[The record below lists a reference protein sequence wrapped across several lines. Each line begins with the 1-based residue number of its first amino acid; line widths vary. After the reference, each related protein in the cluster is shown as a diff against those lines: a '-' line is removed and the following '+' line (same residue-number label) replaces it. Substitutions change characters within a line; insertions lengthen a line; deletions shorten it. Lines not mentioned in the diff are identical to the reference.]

1 MTLTPTSRR
10 RFLQIAAATSVL
22 TIGADAALFEPN
34 HPVVTR
40 IDIPL
45 LRLPREFDGFTIAQL
60 SDFHYDPYF
69 SVIPIRK
76 AVFLANTLN
85 PDLVVLTGD
94 FVSAPVASKSA
105 SANQASLQ
113 AYPCSDVLEKL
124 RAKHGVWAVLG
135 NHDTVT
141 NSDHVMEA
149 LQQAGIQVLS
159 NNAVPIERSGRR
171 FWLAGV
177 EDVLIG
183 RPDMR
188 TALQGIPAG
197 EPVVLLVHE
206 PDFADRSAH
215 HSIDLQLSGHSH
227 GGQIRIPG
235 LGAPYL
241 PPMGR
246 KYPRGLRK
254 VGNLTLYTNVGL
266 GTLYIPVRFACAPEL
281 TFITLRSLAPS

>member
-1 MTLTPTSRR
+1 
-10 RFLQIAAATSVL
+10 LQIAAATSVL
-22 TIGADAALFEPN
+22 AIGADAALFEPN

-105 SANQASLQ
+105 HANQASLQ

-135 NHDTVT
+135 NHDAAT
-141 NSDHVMEA
+141 NSDHVTEA
-149 LQQAGIQVLS
+149 LKQAGIQVLS
-159 NNAVPIERSGRR
+159 NSAAPIERSGRR

-177 EDVLIG
+177 EDVLNG

-188 TALQGIPAG
+188 TALRGIPAD

-206 PDFADRSAH
+206 PDFADRSVH

-227 GGQIRIPG
+227 GGQIRIPL

-246 KYPRGLRK
+246 KYPKGLRK

-281 TFITLRSLAPS
+281 TFITLRSLAPW

>member
-22 TIGADAALFEPN
+22 AIGADAALFEPN

-105 SANQASLQ
+105 HANQASLQ

-135 NHDTVT
+135 NHDAAT
-141 NSDHVMEA
+141 NSDHVTEA
-149 LQQAGIQVLS
+149 LKQAGIQVLS
-159 NNAVPIERSGRR
+159 NSAAPIERSGRR

-188 TALQGIPAG
+188 TALRGIPAG

-206 PDFADRSAH
+206 PDFADRSVH

-227 GGQIRIPG
+227 GGQIRIPL

-246 KYPRGLRK
+246 KYPKGLRK

>member
-22 TIGADAALFEPN
+22 AIGADAALFEPN

-45 LRLPREFDGFTIAQL
+45 LRLPREFDGFTVAQL

-105 SANQASLQ
+105 HANQASLQ

-135 NHDTVT
+135 NHDAAT
-141 NSDHVMEA
+141 NSDHVTEA
-149 LQQAGIQVLS
+149 LKQAGIQVLS
-159 NNAVPIERSGRR
+159 NSAAPIERSGRR

-188 TALQGIPAG
+188 TALRGIPAG

-227 GGQIRIPG
+227 GGQIRIPL

-246 KYPRGLRK
+246 KYPKGLRK

>member
-1 MTLTPTSRR
+1 LTLTPTSRR

-22 TIGADAALFEPN
+22 AIGADAALFEPN

-45 LRLPREFDGFTIAQL
+45 LRLPREFDGFTVAQL

-105 SANQASLQ
+105 HANQASLQ

-135 NHDTVT
+135 NHDAAT
-141 NSDHVMEA
+141 NSDHVTEA
-149 LQQAGIQVLS
+149 LKQAGIQVLS
-159 NNAVPIERSGRR
+159 NSAAPIERSGRR

-188 TALQGIPAG
+188 TALRGIPAG

-227 GGQIRIPG
+227 GGQIRIPL

-246 KYPRGLRK
+246 KYPKGLRK

-281 TFITLRSLAPS
+281 TFITLRSLAPW

>member
-22 TIGADAALFEPN
+22 AIGADAALFEPN

-45 LRLPREFDGFTIAQL
+45 LRLPREFDGFTVAQL

-105 SANQASLQ
+105 HANQASLQ

-135 NHDTVT
+135 NHDAAT
-141 NSDHVMEA
+141 NSDHVTEA
-149 LQQAGIQVLS
+149 LKQAGIQVLS
-159 NNAVPIERSGRR
+159 NSAAPIERSGRR

-188 TALQGIPAG
+188 TALRGIPAG

-227 GGQIRIPG
+227 GGQIRIPL

-246 KYPRGLRK
+246 KYPKGLRK

-281 TFITLRSLAPS
+281 TFITLRSLAPW

>member
-1 MTLTPTSRR
+1 
-10 RFLQIAAATSVL
+10 LQIAAATSVL
-22 TIGADAALFEPN
+22 AIGADAALLEPN
-34 HPVVTR
+34 HPVVTHV
-40 IDIPL
+40 DIPL

-76 AVFLANTLN
+76 AVSLANTLN

-94 FVSAPVASKSA
+94 FVSAPVAFESA
-105 SANQASLQ
+105 HANQASLQ

-135 NHDTVT
+135 NHDAATSSV
-141 NSDHVMEA
+141 HVMEA
-149 LQQAGIQVLS
+149 LKQAGIQVLS
-159 NNAVPIERSGRR
+159 NSAVPIERSGRR

-197 EPVVLLVHE
+197 EAVVLLVHE

-227 GGQIRIPG
+227 GGQVRIPW

-246 KYPRGLRK
+246 KYPKGLRK